1 MALPKPIPREKTS
14 GRRTS
19 PKKQVKPMGKVA
31 AQKKRDDNRKSAQQL
46 AHQVSHFLRCGKVS
60 NVASIDQAIDS
71 VRTLFHRI
79 QLIKVQHLNT
89 MATQAAVRPKPRK
102 R

>member
-1 MALPKPIPREKTS
+1 MAFPKPIPREKTT
-14 GRRTS
+14 GRRSARSKT
-19 PKKQVKPMGKVA
+19 VKPMGKVA

-46 AHQVSHFLRCGKVS
+46 AHQVSHFLKCAKVS

-89 MATQAAVRPKPRK
+89 MATQVSIRPKARK